1 MKTLILATLLIAIST
16 FSVSSVSLAKAGSPL
31 ADRDAA
37 LTRLESRADTLR
49 RKIGPGP
56 VKIGALEKQ
65 QLRAELREIR
75 GVMDRLAAGADP
87 DPERVARLVNEQPV
101 RDLRDTQLVSAR
113 ADQRKEIQE
122 RRLMIGPKIGA
133 LERVRIRSDLNELNG
148 LIADLESG
156 RDVEIARLDR
166 LLDVR
171 RPPEPQTAEERLRSL
186 GIERASLKRSVVS
199 GPKRGILERSR
210 VREEIDA
217 IDAMIENLENRR

>member
-133 LERVRIRSDLNELNG
+133 LERARIRSDLNELNG

-186 GIERASLKRSVVS
+186 GIERARLKRSVVS